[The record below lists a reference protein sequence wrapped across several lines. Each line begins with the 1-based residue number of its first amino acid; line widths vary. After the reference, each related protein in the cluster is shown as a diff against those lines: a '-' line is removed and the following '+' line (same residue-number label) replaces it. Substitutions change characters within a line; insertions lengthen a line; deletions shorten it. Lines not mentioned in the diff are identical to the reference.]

1 MFYDNLA
8 TGSLQAYQVTQCV
21 YVNVI
26 MLCDSIFFFFQNMH
40 VDQLMMIELHILGSK
55 ILVKHGDI
63 EAISCPQMLV
73 LLMLQLV
80 I

>member
-1 MFYDNLA
+1 MIISLPEVSRLIKSRNVCMLSCCA
-8 TGSLQAYQVTQCV
+8 TRFSF
-21 YVNVI
+21 
-26 MLCDSIFFFFQNMH
+26 SFKMH
-40 VDQLMMIELHILGSK
+40 VDQLMMIELHILGCK